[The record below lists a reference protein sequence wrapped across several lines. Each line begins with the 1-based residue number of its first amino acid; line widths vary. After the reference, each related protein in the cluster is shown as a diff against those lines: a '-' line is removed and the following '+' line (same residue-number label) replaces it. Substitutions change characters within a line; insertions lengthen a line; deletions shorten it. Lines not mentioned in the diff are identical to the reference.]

1 MLINSTKRKI
11 SLNKNPRIV
20 NKYFLN
26 FSKRLCNTQYVSEI
40 MSNKLF
46 ALTKHT
52 HFFFVQF
59 IHISHKKSWLK
70 GTKRKSI
77 LIIFSQKAIENYK
90 RRKYR
95 SIITKNDV
103 ANERKSL
110 VSPMDVAELHHWSN
124 WHMHQVVLS

>member
-26 FSKRLCNTQYVSEI
+26 FSKQLCNTQYVSEI

-52 HFFFVQF
+52 HFFLFNLYTFHTKKLIERHEEEIYSNNFFTKGNRKLQTTEVQV
-59 IHISHKKSWLK
+59 
-70 GTKRKSI
+70 
-77 LIIFSQKAIENYK
+77 NYHEK
-90 RRKYR
+90 
-95 SIITKNDV
+95 
-103 ANERKSL
+103 
-110 VSPMDVAELHHWSN
+110 
-124 WHMHQVVLS
+124 